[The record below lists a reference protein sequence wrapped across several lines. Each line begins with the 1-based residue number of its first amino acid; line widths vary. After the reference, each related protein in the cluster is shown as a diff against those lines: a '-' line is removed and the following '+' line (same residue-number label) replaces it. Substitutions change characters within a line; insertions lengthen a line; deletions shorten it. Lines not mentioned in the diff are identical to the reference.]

1 VEPIAPTD
9 SDGSINRHDGSGR
22 NAHQGIV
29 KAYELDFLNI
39 VQGRLLAAR
48 EAGLGQG
55 LGLGLGGLGLAD
67 FLVALFLSLGHGS
80 LLGAGERGTSGTHVQ
95 PGCRVYRR
103 TKAGDIRKWV
113 RMVVPRRARAIAESR
128 PVGYLVDMKPA
139 DALDANRSELRRLVA
154 RHGVLRP
161 RIFGSV
167 LKQAD
172 TETSDLDLL
181 VDPSD
186 STTLLS
192 LAALQIE
199 AEALLGVRVSVLTP
213 DALPRQF
220 RAEVLA
226 EARPL

>member
-1 VEPIAPTD
+1 M
-9 SDGSINRHDGSGR
+9 N
-22 NAHQGIV
+22 
-29 KAYELDFLNI
+29 
-39 VQGRLLAAR
+39 
-48 EAGLGQG
+48 
-55 LGLGLGGLGLAD
+55 
-67 FLVALFLSLGHGS
+67 
-80 LLGAGERGTSGTHVQ
+80 
-95 PGCRVYRR
+95 
-103 TKAGDIRKWV
+103 
-113 RMVVPRRARAIAESR
+113 
-128 PVGYLVDMKPA
+128 PA